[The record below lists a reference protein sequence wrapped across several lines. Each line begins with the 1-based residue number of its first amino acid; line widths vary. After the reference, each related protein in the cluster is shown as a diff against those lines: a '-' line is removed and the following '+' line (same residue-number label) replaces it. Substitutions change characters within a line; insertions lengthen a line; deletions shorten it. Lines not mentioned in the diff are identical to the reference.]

1 MRLTPAQFPERTWLV
16 SPFLSFV
23 LRRLRLVLCTGF
35 LRDEPWS
42 LRRSQALLLHQFGQA
57 TPPRRLVVC
66 YDASPRPLL
75 ALAITTCLR
84 GSSRWSRDRPAFL
97 PASVIDDQSLHR
109 GRCISLFT
117 RGWELAQGRTQHRDS
132 SYQGSLLVD
141 HPPIVIGFDRTC
153 RTLDLYIGIRYTLH
167 RQANRRST

>member
-1 MRLTPAQFPERTWLV
+1 MRLTPSQSPERTWLV
-16 SPFLSFV
+16 PTFLSCV

-42 LRRSQALLLHQFGQA
+42 LGRCQALILYQFGQA
-57 TPPRRLVVC
+57 TTPRRLVVC

-75 ALAITTCLR
+75 ALAITTGLR

-109 GRCISLFT
+109 GRCLSLFT
-117 RGWELAQGRTQHRDS
+117 RGWELAQGRTQHRNS

-141 HPPIVIGFDRTC
+141 HPPMVIGFDRTC
-153 RTLDLYIGIRYTLH
+153 RTPNTYIGAMKGKIVIPQL
-167 RQANRRST
+167 